1 MTDKQLSLGGL
12 TASIRSKS
20 DALVSVRAEA
30 GALEAVKVTQTR
42 IRSANSQLMERI
54 KTFEALRGFLVLEAQ
69 LDWTDVRKKLATANN
84 WLSKEMTNWNVAALN
99 ELLESLRNM
108 SDNVMASLDSDWK
121 LVLTRIGRVRT
132 LLGFLDDIDAKNLVK
147 RSGLFRS
154 DTSPVTMLESVGFLT
169 EAEKFVADNGVGNDK
184 VQMFLEDAS
193 SDGGASLESINELDV
208 KSWLDEKERRLKFGI
223 VFKDRGH

>member
-1 MTDKQLSLGGL
+1 MTDKQMSLGGL

-20 DALVSVRAEA
+20 DALVSVRAET

-42 IRSANSQLMERI
+42 IRGVNSQLAERV
-54 KTFEALRGFLVLEAQ
+54 KTFEALRGFLILDAQ
-69 LDWTDVRKKLATANN
+69 LDWADVRKKLATANK
-84 WLSKEMTNWNVAALN
+84 WLSTEMTNWNVAALN

-108 SDNVMASLDSDWK
+108 SDNVMSSLDSDWR

-132 LLGFLDDIDAKNLVK
+132 LLGFIDDIQS
-147 RSGLFRS
+147 RSLESRSHLFRS
-154 DTSPVTMLESVGFLT
+154 DTTPVTMLDSIEFLI
-169 EAEKFVADNGVGNDK
+169 EAEKFVEDNGVGNAA
-184 VQMFLEDAS
+184 VQKFLEEAS
-193 SDGGASLESINELDV
+193 SNGGATLESISETDV

>member
-1 MTDKQLSLGGL
+1 MTDKQMSLGEL

-42 IRSANSQLMERI
+42 IRNVNSQLTERV
-54 KTFEALRGFLVLEAQ
+54 KTFEALRGFLVLDAQ
-69 LDWTDVRKKLATANN
+69 LDWTDVRKKLATANK
-84 WLSKEMTNWNVAALN
+84 WLSTEMTNWNVAALN

-108 SDNVMASLDSDWK
+108 SDNVMSSLDSDWK

-154 DTSPVTMLESVGFLT
+154 DTTPVTMLESVGFLT

-184 VQMFLEDAS
+184 VQTFLEDAS
-193 SDGGASLESINELDV
+193 SDGGAALESINEPDV

>member
-12 TASIRSKS
+12 TSSIRSKS

-42 IRSANSQLMERI
+42 IRSVNSQLMERV
-54 KTFEALRGFLVLEAQ
+54 KTFEALRGFLVLDAQ
-69 LDWTDVRKKLATANN
+69 LDWADVRKKLATANK
-84 WLSKEMTNWNVAALN
+84 WLSTEMTKWNVAALN

-108 SDNVMASLDSDWK
+108 SDNVMSSLDSDWK

-154 DTSPVTMLESVGFLT
+154 DTTPVTMLESVVFLI

-193 SDGGASLESINELDV
+193 SDGGAALESINEPDV

>member
-1 MTDKQLSLGGL
+1 MSLGEL

-42 IRSANSQLMERI
+42 IRNVNSQLTERV
-54 KTFEALRGFLVLEAQ
+54 KTFEALRGFLVLDAQ
-69 LDWTDVRKKLATANN
+69 LDWTDVRKKLATANK
-84 WLSKEMTNWNVAALN
+84 WLSTEMTNWNVAALN

-108 SDNVMASLDSDWK
+108 SDNVMSSLDSDWK

-154 DTSPVTMLESVGFLT
+154 DTTPVTMLESVGFLT

-184 VQMFLEDAS
+184 VQTFLEDAS
-193 SDGGASLESINELDV
+193 SDGGAALESINEPDV

>member
-42 IRSANSQLMERI
+42 IRSVNSQLTERI

-69 LDWTDVRKKLATANN
+69 LDWTDVRKKLATANK
-84 WLSKEMTNWNVAALN
+84 WLSTEMTNWNVAALN

-108 SDNVMASLDSDWK
+108 SDNVMSSLDSDWK

-154 DTSPVTMLESVGFLT
+154 DTTPVTMLESVGFLT

-193 SDGGASLESINELDV
+193 SDGGASLESMNEPDV

>member
-42 IRSANSQLMERI
+42 IRSVNSQLTERV
-54 KTFEALRGFLVLEAQ
+54 KTFEALRGFLVLDAQ
-69 LDWTDVRKKLATANN
+69 LDWADVRKKLATANK
-84 WLSKEMTNWNVAALN
+84 WLSTEMTNWNVTALN
-99 ELLESLRNM
+99 ELHESLRVM
-108 SDNVMASLDSDWK
+108 SDSVMSSLNNDWK
-121 LVLTRIGRVRT
+121 LVLARIGRVRT
-132 LLGFLDDIDAKNLVK
+132 LLGFLDDNESKSLV
-147 RSGLFRS
+147 RASRLFGS
-154 DTSPVTMLESVGFLT
+154 DTTPVTMLESISFLI
-169 EAEKFVADNGVGNDK
+169 EAEKFVEDNGVVK
-184 VQMFLEDAS
+184 PAVQKFLEDAS
-193 SDGGASLESINELDV
+193 SDGGATLESISEPDV